1 MLHTLISWTL
11 LSLTMTLGQTPSGSD
26 LLESADQVLLDV
38 ARIRQLQPKKP
49 IAKGLKSRRQIESYI
64 RGQLE
69 ENYPPED
76 VLAEQKLLIK
86 LGVIPDNTD
95 LGELIVELYTE
106 QIAGLYDFES
116 SKFYI
121 ADWIPLEIQKP
132 VMAHELTHALQDQHF
147 DLSDLLQPEKNND
160 DAMLAKA
167 ALVEGEGF
175 AVMLQ
180 YVLDNL
186 GTSFLDIP
194 DIVELSR
201 TNLEMTAEQ
210 YQVLTNAPDYLRESL
225 LFPYV
230 YGARFMQTYV
240 RRHGWKN
247 ASSLYKEVPE
257 STEQI
262 LHPEKY
268 MNARDVPVSVDS
280 PGSFQPLVDGW
291 DPIYRNVLGEFSLML
306 LLKQFI
312 EQSAAE
318 RASAGWGG
326 DMVELYEA
334 GDGRLTLFLRSVWD
348 SDQDAREFFDAY
360 RSVIEEKYPGA
371 RLLPSTQ
378 LPNPGEF
385 GQSAWET
392 RQDKIQL
399 RWEGTQVDVIEFTSV
414 PDGKTDSSKQPAAEP
429 SQ

>member
-1 MLHTLISWTL
+1 
-11 LSLTMTLGQTPSGSD
+11 
-26 LLESADQVLLDV
+26 
-38 ARIRQLQPKKP
+38 
-49 IAKGLKSRRQIESYI
+49 
-64 RGQLE
+64 
-69 ENYPPED
+69 
-76 VLAEQKLLIK
+76 
-86 LGVIPDNTD
+86 
-95 LGELIVELYTE
+95 
-106 QIAGLYDFES
+106 
-116 SKFYI
+116 
-121 ADWIPLEIQKP
+121 
-132 VMAHELTHALQDQHF
+132 
-147 DLSDLLQPEKNND
+147 
-160 DAMLAKA
+160 
-167 ALVEGEGF
+167 
-175 AVMLQ
+175 
-180 YVLDNL
+180 
-186 GTSFLDIP
+186 
-194 DIVELSR
+194 
-201 TNLEMTAEQ
+201 
-210 YQVLTNAPDYLRESL
+210 
-225 LFPYV
+225 
-230 YGARFMQTYV
+230 MQTYV

-360 RSVIEEKYPGA
+360 GSVIEEQYPGA